1 MGNERNRLK
10 LIGRLKQ
17 IFIDNPELEISKDK
31 LILEICMME
40 GYTKKKSAEFIELLK
55 EMEFI
60 EENEGILWRKKC

>member
-1 MGNERNRLK
+1 
-10 LIGRLKQ
+10 
-17 IFIDNPELEISKDK
+17 
-31 LILEICMME
+31 MME